1 MVWVYNVHD
10 FFWNWDDRF
19 FLFWPSFNSA
29 FFAGLNSIQLKLSF
43 HKDTDKHLFKSTF
56 YRMNLTLICHNGLPQ
71 FWTVKKIRW
80 ILLHNQ
86 VHKWNI
92 LCMYSMFWFEIF
104 ELAQLVDHHL
114 ILYFLFFCICKFT
127 ILWANSPEVM
137 EKTLLS
143 LDANIHVYYKII
155 NGRVS

>member
-1 MVWVYNVHD
+1 MVWLYNVHD
-10 FFWNWDDRF
+10 LFWNEMTAFSYFDHHSIQ
-19 FLFWPSFNSA
+19 L

-56 YRMNLTLICHNGLPQ
+56 CRMNLTLICHNGLPQ

-92 LCMYSMFWFEIF
+92 LCMYLMFWFEIF
-104 ELAQLVDHHL
+104 ELAQFGHHHL
-114 ILYFLFFCICKFT
+114 ISCPICKFT

-137 EKTLLS
+137 EKTLVTKLWRK
-143 LDANIHVYYKII
+143 LFYH
-155 NGRVS
+155 